1 MRWRST
7 TNVSFFFTSFFS
19 LSWIL
24 LVVSI
29 YFQSIALFLIT
40 ISLILLTVITRWYMK
55 QASQSIQLQNSR
67 RTVKLFQGE
76 QEKLSF
82 ALHNVS
88 KFPVWNG
95 HLHFSLEPVVSIADI
110 KQNQKTA
117 GKIFFSVPFFLTGRG
132 SKIITFP
139 IFAEKRGITRVRGI
153 EIKIQDLFGIGRNEK
168 KLESPFYT
176 EILIFPELREVKGIE
191 KLSTLKMGN
200 HSYQHSLYE
209 NISAPSG
216 ARDYMSS
223 DPFNRI
229 HWKATARTSELKTKV
244 YERSIDM
251 RWVFI
256 LDVSDK
262 RLNSLG
268 QISVNIETYISHLA
282 FLCEIAAKND
292 IVFELHSNLEPEGPS
307 PCINLEAG
315 EGNSH
320 LSKALEL
327 LARVDESRPL
337 LSFSRMSS
345 WLTKRL
351 AEPAVIIRLGEPM
364 RSPEEITYYESLQ
377 RSGHVCYE
385 VERTEYGAF
394 LKKLE
399 GQWG

>member
-1 MRWRST
+1 MRWGST
-7 TNVSFFFTSFFS
+7 TNLSYFFTTFFS

-29 YFQSIALFLIT
+29 YLQSIALFLIT

-55 QASQSIQLQNSR
+55 QASESIQLQNSR
-67 RTVKLFQGE
+67 RTVKLFNGE

-82 ALHNVS
+82 ALHNES
-88 KFPVWNG
+88 KFPIWNG
-95 HLHFSLEPVVSIADI
+95 HLHFSLEPVVSIADM
-110 KQNQKTA
+110 KQKHKTGGLISYSA
-117 GKIFFSVPFFLTGRG
+117 PFFLPGRV

-153 EIKIQDLFGIGRNEK
+153 EIKIQDLLGIGRNEK

-176 EILIFPELREVKGIE
+176 EILIFPEVLKVNGVE
-191 KLSTLKMGN
+191 KLSTMEMGN
-200 HSYQHSLYE
+200 YSYQHSLYE
-209 NISAPSG
+209 NLSAPSG

-229 HWKATARTSELKTKV
+229 HWKATARTSELKTKM

-256 LDVSDK
+256 LDVSVK
-262 RLNSLG
+262 RLNSFS
-268 QISVNIETYISHLA
+268 QISNEIETYISHLA
-282 FLCEIAAKND
+282 FLCKIAAKNG
-292 IVFELHSNLEPEGPS
+292 IAFELHINLEPEGPS
-307 PCINLEAG
+307 PCITLETG
-315 EGNSH
+315 EGYSH
-320 LSKALEL
+320 LNKALEL

-337 LSFSRMSS
+337 LSFARMDS
-345 WLTKRL
+345 WLTQRL
-351 AEPAVIIRLGEPM
+351 SERAVIIRLGEPM
-364 RSPEEITYYESLQ
+364 RSIEEATFYQNLQ

-385 VERTEYGAF
+385 VERMENGAF

-399 GQWG
+399 GHKV